1 MEKCLEDLLMKAS
14 ILIDKGDYKK
24 AEKILKAL
32 LFLDNKDHYTN
43 FEYARLLLEKPKR
56 KKELINVLLFLYC
69 EYNDINATLELGKI
83 EFNDGNLKNA
93 RMYFESALKLCENP
107 VALQYLIYI
116 NIHEEKYKEAYKL
129 YKKFIKYDYKE
140 CHDSV
145 NMGIT
150 LHNKLN
156 LPISKHLKK
165 SYFYQQLTDYNED
178 KAIEHIK
185 CHLEKKDHSV
195 YSNIVNVDAL
205 YRDSIIKIQNI
216 NPNTFMVVDKYV
228 LDYNYIVG
236 TSRNKITN
244 RVEVVTIPNT
254 KDILTIYPK
263 VNSKLKAKVINN
275 NNFLR

>member
-1 MEKCLEDLLMKAS
+1 MERCLEDLLMKAS
-14 ILIDKGDYKK
+14 ILIDKGDYIK
-24 AEKILKAL
+24 AEKILRSL

-116 NIHEEKYKEAYKL
+116 DIHEKKYEEAYKL
-129 YKKFIKYDYKE
+129 YKKFIKYDYEE
-140 CHDSV
+140 CHDSI
-145 NMGIT
+145 NMGII

-165 SYFYQQLTDYNED
+165 NYFYQQLTNYNED

-263 VNSKLKAKVINN
+263 VNSKLKAKIINN

>member
-145 NMGIT
+145 NMGII

-156 LPISKHLKK
+156 LPISKHLEKN
-165 SYFYQQLTDYNED
+165 YFYQQLTDYNED

-205 YRDSIIKIQNI
+205 YRDSIIKMQNI
-216 NPNTFMVVDKYV
+216 NPKTFMVVEKYV
-228 LDYNYIVG
+228 
-236 TSRNKITN
+236 
-244 RVEVVTIPNT
+244 
-254 KDILTIYPK
+254 
-263 VNSKLKAKVINN
+263 
-275 NNFLR
+275 

>member
-116 NIHEEKYKEAYKL
+116 NIHEEKYEEAYKL
-129 YKKFIKYDYKE
+129 YKRFIKYDYKE

-145 NMGIT
+145 NMGII

-156 LPISKHLKK
+156 LPISKHLEKN
-165 SYFYQQLTDYNED
+165 YFYQQLTDYNED